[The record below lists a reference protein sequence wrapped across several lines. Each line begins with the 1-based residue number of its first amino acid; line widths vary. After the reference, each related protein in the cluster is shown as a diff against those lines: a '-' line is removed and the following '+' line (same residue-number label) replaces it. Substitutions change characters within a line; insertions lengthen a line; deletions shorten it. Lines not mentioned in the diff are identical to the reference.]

1 MYALPLAD
9 EMFLIGHDGYSGKPL
24 ISDSALDTVLA
35 GAILGELIFAQRIGI
50 REDNALVPYDQRPIG
65 DRVCDPVLVEV
76 LKQNETHTVRAWVE
90 HLRDNA
96 RTPIALRLVR
106 TGLVDR
112 VEARAM
118 LKTTI
123 RYPARDRIAA
133 AGSEARLR
141 YMLDHPGNL
150 DEQTATMA
158 GLVLAGGLEF
168 LLGGASGREIKERLL
183 QMAQMA
189 RPDMRFLMAG
199 VESAVAALAMSAR
212 R

>member
-9 EMFLIGHDGYSGKPL
+9 EMFLIGHDLYNGKPL
-24 ISDSALDTVLA
+24 ISDGALDTVLA

-50 REDNALVPYDQRPIG
+50 REDHALVPYDQRPIG
-65 DRVCDPVLVEV
+65 DRVCDPVLVEI
-76 LKQNETHTVRAWVE
+76 LKQGESHTVRAWVE
-90 HLRDNA
+90 HLRDNS

-106 TGLVDR
+106 VGLIDR

-133 AGSEARLR
+133 SGSEARLR

-168 LLGGASGREIKERLL
+168 ILGGGSAREVKDGLL